1 MLLVF
6 FCKMLYAYSNF
17 NNALSQWTNRKKIM
31 FSKIRCSKIG
41 ISSMIWGYSHS
52 IIEKKTVHRFSK
64 CHYSNSS
71 LWPCHA
77 DLASHTPPCGH
88 DTKSNIFFNKKT
100 QKTSI
105 QYSNLISFTQHLL
118 PINNQREKKNSNL
131 TPPICLHLFS
141 SNGIRQQPNPHTRHP
156 SVFL

>member
-1 MLLVF
+1 
-6 FCKMLYAYSNF
+6 
-17 NNALSQWTNRKKIM
+17 M
-31 FSKIRCSKIG
+31 FSKIGCSKIG
-41 ISSMIWGYSHS
+41 ISSMISFDNR
-52 IIEKKTVHRFSK
+52 KKTVHRFSK